1 MQHSKILILDFGS
14 QVTQLIAR
22 RVREAHVY
30 CEVHPC
36 DVSDEWVRAYAADG
50 SLKGVI
56 LSGSHASTYEEHEL
70 RAPQAVW
77 ELGVPVLGICYGMFT
92 MVVQQGGQ
100 VEASAHREF
109 GYAEVRAHG
118 HTALLKDIADFTT
131 PEGHGMLK
139 VWMSHGDK
147 VTELPPGFK
156 LMASTPSCPIAGM
169 ADEARRFYAVQFHPE
184 VTHTVQGQAMLNRF
198 VLDIC
203 AARPDW
209 VMRDHVADAVAK
221 IREQVG
227 GEEVILGL
235 SGGVDS
241 SVAAALIHR
250 AIGEQL
256 TCVFV
261 DHGLL
266 RLNEGDMVMEMFVGK
281 LHAKVIRVDASDL
294 FLGKL
299 AGVSE
304 PEAKR
309 KIIGGLFVDVFKE
322 QAAQLKAGNGGHKGR
337 DGGRAVQGAT
347 FLAQGTIYPD
357 VIESGGAKSK
367 KAVTI
372 KSHHNVGGLPEQ
384 LGLKLLEPL
393 RDLFKDEV
401 RELGAALG
409 LPHDMVYRHPFPGPG
424 LGVRI
429 LGEVKKEY
437 ADLLRRADAIFIEEL
452 RATPYVPAADE
463 AVRPGGVPKNWYEAT
478 SQAFTVFL
486 PVKSVGVMGD
496 GRTYD
501 YVVALRAVQTSD
513 FMTADWAEL
522 PYALLKKVSSR
533 IINEVRGI
541 NRVTYDVSS
550 KPPATI
556 EWE

>member
-1 MQHSKILILDFGS
+1 MSHLKNGILILDFGS

-22 RVREAHVY
+22 RVREASVY
-30 CEVHPC
+30 CEIYPS
-36 DVSDEWVRAYAADG
+36 DISDEKLAELAPAG
-50 SLKGVI
+50 II
-56 LSGSHASTYEEHEL
+56 LSGSHASTYEDHQL
-70 RAPQAVW
+70 RAPASVF
-77 ELGVPVLGICYGMFT
+77 ELGIPVLGICYGMQT
-92 MVVQQGGQ
+92 MAVQLGGT
-100 VEASAHREF
+100 VSWSDRREF

-118 HTALLKDIADFTT
+118 HTDLLRDLEDFTT
-131 PEGHGMLK
+131 EQGHGMLR

-147 VTELPPGFK
+147 VTALPPGFK

-169 ADEARRFYAVQFHPE
+169 ADEARRFYALQFHPE
-184 VTHTVQGQAMLNRF
+184 VTHTHQGAAILHRF
-198 VLDIC
+198 VRNIC
-203 AARPDW
+203 GCGGDW
-209 VMRDHVADAVAK
+209 LMGNFVEEAVAR

-227 GEEVILGL
+227 SDEVILGL

-250 AIGEQL
+250 AIGDQL

-266 RLNEGDMVMEMFVGK
+266 RLGEAEAVMEMFAGR
-281 LHAKVIRVDASDL
+281 LEARVIHVDASDT
-294 FLGKL
+294 FLGHL
-299 AGVSE
+299 AGVTD
-304 PEAKR
+304 PEQKR
-309 KIIGGLFVDVFKE
+309 KIIGREFVEVFQRE
-322 QAAQLKAGNGGHKGR
+322 AAKRPNAR
-337 DGGRAVQGAT
+337 W
-347 FLAQGTIYPD
+347 LAQGTIYPD
-357 VIESGGAKSK
+357 VVESGGSKSK
-367 KAVTI
+367 KATI
-372 KSHHNVGGLPEQ
+372 KSHHNVGGLPET

-393 RDLFKDEV
+393 RELFKDEV
-401 RELGAALG
+401 RELGVTLG
-409 LPHDMVYRHPFPGPG
+409 LPREMVYRHPFPGPG

-429 LGEVKKEY
+429 LGEVRRDF
-437 ADLLRRADAIFIEEL
+437 ADLLRRADDIFISEL
-452 RATPYVPAADE
+452 RATIDPAT
-463 AVRPGGVPKNWYEAT
+463 GKSWYDLT
-478 SQAFTVFL
+478 SQAFAVFL

-501 YVVALRAVQTSD
+501 YVVALRAVETSD

-541 NRVTYDVSS
+541 NRVTYDISS

>member
-1 MQHSKILILDFGS
+1 MTTHSKILILDFGS

-30 CEVHPC
+30 CEIHPC
-36 DVSDEWVRAYAADG
+36 DVSNEFVRNFGAD
-50 SLKGVI
+50 GVI
-56 LSGSHASTYEEHEL
+56 LSGSHASVYEDETDF
-70 RAPQAVW
+70 APQATF
-77 ELGVPVLGICYGMFT
+77 ELGVPVLGICYGMQT
-92 MVVQQGGQ
+92 MAQQLGGK
-100 VEASAHREF
+100 VEAGHKREF
-109 GYAEVRAHG
+109 GYAEIRARG
-118 HTALLKDIADFTT
+118 HSALFKDLQDRSNAD
-131 PEGHGMLK
+131 GHGLLD

-147 VTELPPGFK
+147 VTELPPNFK
-156 LMASTPSCPIAGM
+156 VIASNDSTPIAAF
-169 ADEARRFYAVQFHPE
+169 ADEERRFYGVQFHPE
-184 VTHTVQGQAMLNRF
+184 VTHTKLGLAMLERF
-198 VLDIC
+198 VLGIC
-203 AARPDW
+203 QAKPDW
-209 VMRDHVADAVAK
+209 IMGDYISEAVAK
-221 IREQVG
+221 IKAQVG
-227 GEEVILGL
+227 DEEVILGL

-266 RLNEGDMVMEMFVGK
+266 RLNEGDMVMDMFAGR
-281 LHAKVIRVDASDL
+281 LHVKVIRIDAMDQ
-294 FLGKL
+294 FMGHL
-299 AGVSE
+299 AGVSD

-309 KIIGGLFVDVFKE
+309 KIIGREFVEVFQTEAKKL
-322 QAAQLKAGNGGHKGR
+322 ANAKW
-337 DGGRAVQGAT
+337 
-347 FLAQGTIYPD
+347 LAQGTIYPD

-372 KSHHNVGGLPEQ
+372 KSHHNVGGLPET

-401 RELGAALG
+401 RELGVALG

-429 LGEVKKEY
+429 LGEVKQNY

-452 RATPYVPAADE
+452 RNTVD
-463 AVRPGGVPKNWYEAT
+463 GKTGQSWYALT
-478 SQAFTVFL
+478 SQAFAVFL

-501 YVVALRAVQTSD
+501 YVVALRAVITSD
-513 FMTADWAEL
+513 FMTAHWAEL
-522 PYALLKKVSSR
+522 PYDLLGRVSNR

-541 NRVTYDVSS
+541 NRVVYDISG

>member
-1 MQHSKILILDFGS
+1 MSHQKILILDFGS

-22 RVREAHVY
+22 RVREAHVF

-36 DVSDEWVRAYAADG
+36 DVTSEWVREYAKDG
-50 SLKGVI
+50 NLKGII
-56 LSGSHASTYEEHEL
+56 LSGSHASVYEVDD
-70 RAPQAVW
+70 RAPDAVF
-77 ELGVPVLGICYGMFT
+77 ELGLPVLGICYGMQT
-92 MVVQQGGQ
+92 MATQLGGK
-100 VEASAHREF
+100 VEAGTTREF

-118 HTALLKDIADFTT
+118 HTELLKGIEDFNTA
-131 PEGHGMLK
+131 EGHGMLK

-147 VTELPPGFK
+147 VTQLPEGFK
-156 LMASTPSCPIAGM
+156 VMASTPSCPIAGM
-169 ADEARRFYAVQFHPE
+169 ADEARKFYAVQFHPE
-184 VTHTVQGQAMLNRF
+184 VTHTVQGQALLNRF

-203 AARPDW
+203 GTRPDW
-209 VMRDHVADAVAK
+209 IMGDYIEEAVAS
-221 IREQVG
+221 IRQQVG
-227 GEEVILGL
+227 DEEVILGL

-250 AIGEQL
+250 AIGDKL

-266 RLNEGDMVMEMFVGK
+266 RLNEGDMVMDMFVGK
-281 LHAKVIRVDASDL
+281 LHAHVIRVDASEL

-309 KIIGGLFVDVFKE
+309 KIIGGLFVDVFKSE
-322 QAAQLKAGNGGHKGR
+322 AAKLKAGDGGHK
-337 DGGRAVQGAT
+337 GAT

-393 RDLFKDEV
+393 RELFKDEV
-401 RELGAALG
+401 RELGVALG
-409 LPHDMVYRHPFPGPG
+409 LPREMVYRHPFPGPG

-452 RATPYVPAADE
+452 HNFTDDAT
-463 AVRPGGVPKNWYEAT
+463 GKTWYDLT

-522 PYALLKKVSSR
+522 PYALLKKVSGR

>member
-1 MQHSKILILDFGS
+1 MGDY
-14 QVTQLIAR
+14 IA
-22 RVREAHVY
+22 EA
-30 CEVHPC
+30 
-36 DVSDEWVRAYAADG
+36 
-50 SLKGVI
+50 
-56 LSGSHASTYEEHEL
+56 
-70 RAPQAVW
+70 
-77 ELGVPVLGICYGMFT
+77 
-92 MVVQQGGQ
+92 
-100 VEASAHREF
+100 VE
-109 GYAEVRAHG
+109 
-118 HTALLKDIADFTT
+118 
-131 PEGHGMLK
+131 
-139 VWMSHGDK
+139 
-147 VTELPPGFK
+147 
-156 LMASTPSCPIAGM
+156 
-169 ADEARRFYAVQFHPE
+169 
-184 VTHTVQGQAMLNRF
+184 
-198 VLDIC
+198 
-203 AARPDW
+203 
-209 VMRDHVADAVAK
+209 K
-221 IREQVG
+221 IRAQVG
-227 GEEVILGL
+227 QEEVILGL

-250 AIGEQL
+250 AIGDQL

-266 RLNEGDMVMEMFVGK
+266 RLHEGDSVMDMFVGK
-281 LHAKVIRVDASDL
+281 LHAKVVRVDAEAQ
-294 FLGKL
+294 FLGHL
-299 AGVSE
+299 AGVTD

-309 KIIGGLFVDVFKE
+309 KIIGREFVEVFKAE
-322 QAAQLKAGNGGHKGR
+322 AAKLKSDQARHVAW
-337 DGGRAVQGAT
+337 
-347 FLAQGTIYPD
+347 LAQGTIYPD
-357 VIESGGAKSK
+357 VIESGGAKTK

-401 RELGAALG
+401 RELGVALG

-452 RATPYVPAADE
+452 RAHTDTE
-463 AVRPGGVPKNWYEAT
+463 SGQSWYALT
-478 SQAFTVFL
+478 SQAFAVFL

-501 YVVALRAVQTSD
+501 FVVALRAVQTSD

-522 PYALLKKVSSR
+522 PYALLKKVSGR
-533 IINEVRGI
+533 IINEVKGI
-541 NRVTYDVSS
+541 NRVTYDISS

>member
-1 MQHSKILILDFGS
+1 MHDKILILDFGS

-22 RVREAHVY
+22 RVREAHVF
-30 CEVHPC
+30 CEIHPN
-36 DVSDEWVRAYAADG
+36 DVSDAFVREFAP
-50 SLKGVI
+50 KGII

-70 RAPQAVW
+70 RAPKAVF

-92 MVVQQGGQ
+92 MAVQLGGE
-100 VEASAHREF
+100 VEASSHREF
-109 GYAEVRAHG
+109 GYAEVRARG
-118 HTALLKDIADFTT
+118 HTQLLDALEDFST
-131 PEGHGMLK
+131 EAGHGMLK

-147 VTELPPGFK
+147 VTALPPGFA

-169 ADEARRFYAVQFHPE
+169 ADEARGYYGVQFHPE
-184 VTHTVQGQAMLNRF
+184 VTHTVKGRELLERF
-198 VLDIC
+198 VLGIC
-203 AARPDW
+203 GARADW
-209 VMRDHVADAVAK
+209 VMGNYIDEAVAR

-227 GEEVILGL
+227 GDEVILGL

-241 SVAAALIHR
+241 SVAAALIHQ
-250 AIGEQL
+250 AIGDKL

-266 RLNEGDMVMEMFVGK
+266 RLDEGRMVMEMFAGR
-281 LHAKVIRVDASDL
+281 LHVKVIAVDASEQ
-294 FLGKL
+294 FLGHL
-299 AGVSE
+299 AGVSD

-309 KIIGGLFVDVFKE
+309 KIIGREFVEVFTREAAKLR
-322 QAAQLKAGNGGHKGR
+322 QAKW
-337 DGGRAVQGAT
+337 
-347 FLAQGTIYPD
+347 LAQGTIYPD
-357 VIESGGAKSK
+357 VIESGGAKTK
-367 KAVTI
+367 KATSI
-372 KSHHNVGGLPEQ
+372 KSHHNVGGLPAT

-393 RDLFKDEV
+393 RELFKDEV
-401 RELGAALG
+401 RELGVALG

-429 LGEVKKEY
+429 LGEVKREH

-452 RATPYVPAADE
+452 RATVDPVSQ
-463 AVRPGGVPKNWYEAT
+463 KTWYELT
-478 SQAFTVFL
+478 SQAFAVFL
-486 PVKSVGVMGD
+486 PVRSVGVMGD
-496 GRTYD
+496 GRTYEH
-501 YVVALRAVQTSD
+501 VVALRAVQTSD

-522 PYALLKKVSSR
+522 PYALLKKVSGR

>member
-1 MQHSKILILDFGS
+1 MHHDKVLILDFGS

-30 CEVHPC
+30 CEIHPN
-36 DVSDEWVRAYAADG
+36 DVSDDFIRSFAP
-50 SLKGVI
+50 KGII
-56 LSGSHASTYEEHEL
+56 LSGSHASTYEDHQL

-77 ELGVPVLGICYGMFT
+77 DLGVPVLGICYGMQT
-92 MVVQQGGQ
+92 MAVQLGGE
-100 VEASAHREF
+100 VSWSDTREF

-118 HTALLKDIADFTT
+118 HTRLLKDVQDFATA
-131 PEGHGMLK
+131 EGHGMLK

-147 VTELPPGFK
+147 VTTLPPGFK

-169 ADEARRFYAVQFHPE
+169 ANEDKGYYAVQFHPE
-184 VTHTVQGQAMLNRF
+184 VTHTVQGAAMLTRF
-198 VLDIC
+198 VREIAGC
-203 AARPDW
+203 AGDW
-209 VMRDHVADAVAK
+209 IMGNYIEEAVAK

-227 GEEVILGL
+227 DEEVILGL

-250 AIGEQL
+250 AIGDQL

-266 RLNEGDMVMEMFVGK
+266 RLNEGDMVMDMFEGK
-281 LHAKVIRVDASDL
+281 LHAKVIRVDASEL
-294 FLGKL
+294 FLGQL
-299 AGVSE
+299 AGVTD
-304 PEAKR
+304 PERKR
-309 KIIGGLFVDVFKE
+309 KIIGGLFVDVFKAE
-322 QAAQLKAGNGGHKGR
+322 AEKLKAAGNGVK
-337 DGGRAVQGAT
+337 GAT

-357 VIESGGAKSK
+357 VVESGGTKTK
-367 KAVTI
+367 KATTI

-393 RDLFKDEV
+393 RELFKDEV
-401 RELGAALG
+401 RELGVALG
-409 LPHDMVYRHPFPGPG
+409 LPHEMVYRHPFPGPG

-429 LGEVKKEY
+429 LGEVKKDY

-452 RATPYVPAADE
+452 RNWKDE
-463 AVRPGGVPKNWYEAT
+463 ATGKTWYDLT

-522 PYALLKKVSSR
+522 PYGLLKKVSGR

>member
-1 MQHSKILILDFGS
+1 MHDKILILDFGS

-30 CEVHPC
+30 CEIHPN
-36 DVSDEWVRAYAADG
+36 DVSSDFVREFAPNG
-50 SLKGVI
+50 II
-56 LSGSHASTYEEHEL
+56 LSGSHASTYEDQEL

-92 MVVQQGGQ
+92 MTVQQGGQ
-100 VEASAHREF
+100 VEASSHREF

-118 HTALLKDIADFTT
+118 HTKLLEGIEDFST

-147 VTELPPGFK
+147 VTALPPGFK
-156 LMASTPSCPIAGM
+156 LMASTPSCPIAGI
-169 ADEARRFYAVQFHPE
+169 ADESRGYYGVQFHPE
-184 VTHTVQGQAMLNRF
+184 VTHTMQGRALLERF
-198 VLDIC
+198 VLGIC
-203 AARPDW
+203 GARPDW
-209 VMRDHVADAVAK
+209 VMRDHLAEAVAL
-221 IREQVG
+221 IRRQVG
-227 GEEVILGL
+227 NEEVILGL

-250 AIGEQL
+250 AIGDRL

-266 RLNEGDMVMEMFVGK
+266 RLNEGDMVMDMFVGK
-281 LHAKVIRVDASDL
+281 LHARVIRVDASEL

-299 AGVSE
+299 AGVTD

-309 KIIGGLFVDVFKE
+309 KIIGSEFVTVFKQE
-322 QAAQLKAGNGGHKGR
+322 AAKLTQAGAKG
-337 DGGRAVQGAT
+337 AKW
-347 FLAQGTIYPD
+347 LAQGTIYPD
-357 VIESGGAKSK
+357 IIESGGAKTASGKK
-367 KAVTI
+367 KATTI
-372 KSHHNVGGLPEQ
+372 KSHHNVGGLPAE

-401 RELGAALG
+401 RELGVALG
-409 LPHDMVYRHPFPGPG
+409 LPPEMVYRHPFPGPG

-429 LGEVKKEY
+429 LGEVKPEY
-437 ADLLRRADAIFIEEL
+437 AELLRRADAIFIEEL
-452 RATPYVPAADE
+452 RAFKDE
-463 AVRPGGVPKNWYEAT
+463 ATGKNWYQLT
-478 SQAFTVFL
+478 SQAFAVFL

-496 GRTYD
+496 GRTYEH
-501 YVVALRAVQTSD
+501 VVALRAVVTSD

-522 PYALLKKVSSR
+522 PYALLKRVSSR

>member
-22 RVREAHVY
+22 RVREAHVF

-36 DVSDEWVRAYAADG
+36 DVSSDWVREYAKDG
-50 SLKGVI
+50 NLKGVI
-56 LSGSHASTYEEHEL
+56 LSGSHASVYEVDDKT
-70 RAPQAVW
+70 PDAVF
-77 ELGVPVLGICYGMFT
+77 ELGVPVLGICYGMQT
-92 MVVQQGGQ
+92 MAQQLGGK
-100 VEASAHREF
+100 VEAGTTREF

-118 HTALLKDIADFTT
+118 HTELLKGIEDFAT

-147 VTELPPGFK
+147 VTAMPAGFK

-184 VTHTVQGQAMLNRF
+184 VTHTVQGQALLNRF

-203 AARPDW
+203 KARPDW
-209 VMRDHVADAVAK
+209 IMGDYIEEAVAK

-227 GEEVILGL
+227 DEEVILGL

-241 SVAAALIHR
+241 SVAAALIHC
-250 AIGEQL
+250 AIGDKL

-322 QAAQLKAGNGGHKGR
+322 QAAKLKAA
-337 DGGRAVQGAT
+337 DGGKDGNDGRPAVKGAS

-393 RDLFKDEV
+393 RELFKDEV
-401 RELGAALG
+401 RELGVALG
-409 LPHDMVYRHPFPGPG
+409 LPREMVYRHPFPGPG

-452 RATPYVPAADE
+452 RNFTDE
-463 AVRPGGVPKNWYEAT
+463 TGKTWYDLT
-478 SQAFTVFL
+478 SQAFAVFL

-522 PYALLKKVSSR
+522 PYALLKKVSGR

>member
-1 MQHSKILILDFGS
+1 MPDMHHKILILDFGS

-22 RVREAHVY
+22 RVRESHVF

-36 DVSDEWVRAYAADG
+36 DVTSNWVRQYAQDG
-50 SLKGVI
+50 SLKGII
-56 LSGSHASTYEEHEL
+56 LSGSHASVYEVED
-70 RAPQAVW
+70 RAPDAVF
-77 ELGVPVLGICYGMFT
+77 ELGLPVLGICYGMQT
-92 MVVQQGGQ
+92 MATQLGGK
-100 VEASAHREF
+100 VEAGHTREF

-118 HTALLKDIADFTT
+118 HTELLKGIEDFATT
-131 PEGHGMLK
+131 EGFGMLK

-147 VTELPPGFK
+147 VTQLPEGFK
-156 LMASTPSCPIAGM
+156 VMASTPACPIAGM

-184 VTHTVQGQAMLNRF
+184 VTHTVQGQALLNRF
-198 VLDIC
+198 VLNIC
-203 AARPDW
+203 GARPDW
-209 VMRDHVADAVAK
+209 VMGNYIEEAVAK
-221 IREQVG
+221 IRERVG
-227 GEEVILGL
+227 DEEVILGL

-250 AIGEQL
+250 AIGDQL

-266 RLNEGDMVMEMFVGK
+266 RLNEGDMVMEMFAGK

-299 AGVSE
+299 AGVID

-322 QAAQLKAGNGGHKGR
+322 QADKLKAGYRGNNGNDR
-337 DGGRAVQGAT
+337 RSAVKGAT

-393 RDLFKDEV
+393 RELFKDEV
-401 RELGAALG
+401 RELGVALG
-409 LPHDMVYRHPFPGPG
+409 LPHTMVYRHPFPGPG

-429 LGEVKKEY
+429 LGEVKKDY

-452 RATPYVPAADE
+452 HHFTDAST
-463 AVRPGGVPKNWYEAT
+463 GKTWYDLT
-478 SQAFTVFL
+478 SQAFAVFL

>member
-1 MQHSKILILDFGS
+1 MHDKILILDFGS

-30 CEVHPC
+30 CEIHPN
-36 DVSDEWVRAYAADG
+36 DVSDAFIREFAP
-50 SLKGVI
+50 KGII
-56 LSGSHASTYEEHEL
+56 LSGSHASTYEAHDL

-77 ELGVPVLGICYGMFT
+77 DLGVPVLGICYGMFT

-100 VEASAHREF
+100 VEASAQREF

-118 HTALLKDIADFTT
+118 HTKLLDGIQDFAT

-147 VTELPPGFK
+147 VAALPPGFK
-156 LMASTPSCPIAGM
+156 LMASTPSCPIAGI
-169 ADEARRFYAVQFHPE
+169 ADESRGYYAVQFHPE
-184 VTHTVQGQAMLNRF
+184 VTHTVQGVALLNRF
-198 VLDIC
+198 VSDIC
-203 AARPDW
+203 GAGGDW
-209 VMRDHVADAVAK
+209 VMRDHIAEAVAL
-221 IREQVG
+221 IRQQVG
-227 GEEVILGL
+227 EEEVILGL

-250 AIGEQL
+250 AIGDQL

-266 RLNEGDMVMEMFVGK
+266 RLNEGDMVMDMFVGR
-281 LHAKVIRVDASDL
+281 LHANVIRVDASEL
-294 FLGKL
+294 FLRRL
-299 AGVSE
+299 AGVSD

-309 KIIGGLFVDVFKE
+309 KIIGSEFVTVFKQE
-322 QAAQLKAGNGGHKGR
+322 AAKLTQAGARGAQW
-337 DGGRAVQGAT
+337 
-347 FLAQGTIYPD
+347 LAQGTIYPD
-357 VIESGGAKSK
+357 VIESGGARTASGKT

-401 RELGAALG
+401 RELGVALG
-409 LPHDMVYRHPFPGPG
+409 LPPSMVYRHPFPGPG

-437 ADLLRRADAIFIEEL
+437 ADLLRRADHIFIEEL
-452 RATPYVPAADE
+452 RNFIDPVT
-463 AVRPGGVPKNWYEAT
+463 GKSWYDLT

-522 PYALLKKVSSR
+522 PYALLKKVSGR

>member
-1 MQHSKILILDFGS
+1 LKLFFDSQRSMQHSKILILDFGS

-22 RVREAHVY
+22 RVREAHVF

-36 DVSDEWVRAYAADG
+36 DVSSEWVRDYAKDG
-50 SLKGVI
+50 SLKGII
-56 LSGSHASTYEEHEL
+56 LSGSHASVYEVDD
-70 RAPQAVW
+70 RAPDAVF
-77 ELGVPVLGICYGMFT
+77 ELGLPVLGICYGMQT
-92 MVVQQGGQ
+92 MAEQLGGK
-100 VEASAHREF
+100 VEAGTTREF

-118 HTALLKDIADFTT
+118 HTELLKGIEDFATAD
-131 PEGHGMLK
+131 GHGMLK

-147 VTELPPGFK
+147 VTQLPKGFK
-156 LMASTPSCPIAGM
+156 VMASTPACPIAGM

-184 VTHTVQGQAMLNRF
+184 VTHTVQGQALLNRF

-203 AARPDW
+203 KASPDW
-209 VMRDHVADAVAK
+209 IMGDYIEEAVAK
-221 IREQVG
+221 IRQQVG
-227 GEEVILGL
+227 DEEVILGL

-250 AIGEQL
+250 AIGDQL

-266 RLNEGDMVMEMFVGK
+266 RLNEGDMVMEMFEGK
-281 LHAKVIRVDASDL
+281 LHARVIRVNASDL

-299 AGVSE
+299 AGISE
-304 PEAKR
+304 PEQKR
-309 KIIGGLFVDVFKE
+309 KIIGGLFVDVFKDE
-322 QAAQLKAGNGGHKGR
+322 AAKLKAGTGGHKG
-337 DGGRAVQGAT
+337 AS

-393 RDLFKDEV
+393 RELFKDEV
-401 RELGAALG
+401 RELGVALG
-409 LPHDMVYRHPFPGPG
+409 LPREMVYRHPFPGPG

-452 RATPYVPAADE
+452 RNFKDDKGTS
-463 AVRPGGVPKNWYEAT
+463 WYDLT

-522 PYALLKKVSSR
+522 PYALLKKVSGR

>member
-1 MQHSKILILDFGS
+1 MARPFEGPFLFMSHQKILILDFGS

-22 RVREAHVY
+22 RVREAHVF

-36 DVSDEWVRAYAADG
+36 DVTSDWVREYAKDG
-50 SLKGVI
+50 NLKGII
-56 LSGSHASTYEEHEL
+56 LSGSHASVYEVDD
-70 RAPQAVW
+70 RAPDAVF
-77 ELGVPVLGICYGMFT
+77 ELGLPVLGICYGMQT
-92 MVVQQGGQ
+92 MATQLGGK
-100 VEASAHREF
+100 VEAGHTREF

-118 HTALLKDIADFTT
+118 HTELLKGIEDFNT

-147 VTELPPGFK
+147 VTQLPEGFK
-156 LMASTPSCPIAGM
+156 VMASTPACPIAGM
-169 ADEARRFYAVQFHPE
+169 ADEARKFYAVQFHPE
-184 VTHTVQGQAMLNRF
+184 VTHTVQGQALLNRF

-203 AARPDW
+203 GTRPDW
-209 VMRDHVADAVAK
+209 IMGDYIEEAVAA
-221 IREQVG
+221 IRQQVG
-227 GEEVILGL
+227 DEEVILGL

-250 AIGEQL
+250 AIGDKL

-266 RLNEGDMVMEMFVGK
+266 RLNEGDMVMDMFVGK
-281 LHAKVIRVDASDL
+281 LHAHVIRVDASEL

-309 KIIGGLFVDVFKE
+309 KIIGGLFVDVFKSE
-322 QAAQLKAGNGGHKGR
+322 AAKLKAGDGGHK
-337 DGGRAVQGAT
+337 GAT

-393 RDLFKDEV
+393 RELFKDEV
-401 RELGAALG
+401 RELGVALG
-409 LPHDMVYRHPFPGPG
+409 LPREMVYRHPFPGPG

-452 RATPYVPAADE
+452 HNFTDE
-463 AVRPGGVPKNWYEAT
+463 ATGKTWYDLT

-522 PYALLKKVSSR
+522 PYALLKKVSGR